1 MELKIIQKKEEPLL
15 SRTRA
20 DAEVSFEKATPAEK
34 EIKDSL
40 VKALG
45 KDEKLIVIRGIYTAY
60 GLKKA
65 KIISYAY
72 ENEDSLKRI
81 EIAKKES
88 KEKKPK
94 EAKKETKQEAKKPE
108 AKKEPEKEK
117 KPEVKEEKKEA
128 KEQKPQEKEQ
138 AKK

>member
-1 MELKIIQKKEEPLL
+1 ML

-20 DAEVSFEKATPAEK
+20 DAEVSFEKANPCRK
-34 EIKDSL
+34 RKSKDSL

-81 EIAKKES
+81 EIAKK
-88 KEKKPK
+88 KARKKSLRK
-94 EAKKETKQEAKKPE
+94 QKRKLSRKLKNQKRKRSLKKKKSLKL
-108 AKKEPEKEK
+108 KKK
-117 KPEVKEEKKEA
+117 KRKLKNKSRKK
-128 KEQKPQEKEQ
+128 KSRQKINNIIK
-138 AKK
+138 